1 MARDVEIITS
11 IDSISKRLGKVTDM
25 EGLTSSIGEIIDSIV
40 EVAYTGLYLF
50 DPVSQALKLYCAKG
64 FTKKE
69 HKEAERTAMERHPGQ
84 VFLHQ
89 KTLIIDDVE
98 CDGMQQ
104 SLSSKRGFMVR
115 SRLWL
120 PVKSIDESVGAF
132 GLASSEK
139 NAFSDLHVALLSF
152 TCNLAGVI
160 YKNIIYA
167 GEKRV
172 FEKQITS
179 FKTEKTQLEIEID
192 EIKSKQQNLERSLT
206 ERELLIKEI
215 HHRVKNNMQ
224 VITSLINLRLNDKNT
239 DVLPEYSY
247 YMKDLM
253 NKIRSMALVH
263 EVVDESNDFSKINIV
278 EYVRRVSELSCQEY
292 DIHPDKL
299 HYQYGGENMYVDLE
313 KGLLCGLIVH
323 ELITNAIKHGFNEKL
338 NGDNHISV
346 GVLQKKNKPLELVV
360 QDNGT
365 PFNEDFDLENSHSFG
380 MGIVESLVEQIGGTL
395 SLDKAKKRYCLNF
408 SLNGQG

>member
-50 DPVSQALKLYCAKG
+50 DPLSRGLKLYCAKG
-64 FTKKE
+64 FTKE
-69 HKEAERTAMERHPGQ
+69 EQKEAERTAMERHPGE
-84 VFLHQ
+84 VFMNQ

-98 CDGMQQ
+98 GDSKKQ
-104 SLSSKRGFMVR
+104 SRSSERSFRVR

-132 GLASSEK
+132 GLASPKK

-152 TCNLAGVI
+152 TCNLAGVV

-299 HYQYGGENMYVDLE
+299 HYQYGGVNMYVDLE

-323 ELITNAIKHGFNEKL
+323 ELITNAIKHGFNENL

-380 MGIVESLVEQIGGTL
+380 MGIVESLVQQIGGTL